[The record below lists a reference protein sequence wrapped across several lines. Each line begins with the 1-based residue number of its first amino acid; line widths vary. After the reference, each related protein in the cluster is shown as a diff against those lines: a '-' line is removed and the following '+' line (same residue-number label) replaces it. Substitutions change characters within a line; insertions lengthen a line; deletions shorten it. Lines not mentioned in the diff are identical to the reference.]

1 MNVCIVQGRLT
12 RPPEQRVVGS
22 GRSLVT
28 YELAVDRPE
37 GGTETVP
44 VVWDGAPAR
53 ALDLDVDAEV
63 VAAGR
68 VRRRWFRTGGAT
80 QSRTEVVAVEVISAR
95 STKRVA
101 KLVSDA
107 FTAVSRAGAGGR
119 RSGQASP
126 QVTPGRRSAKM
137 DP

>member
-1 MNVCIVQGRLT
+1 MNVCILQGRLT

-22 GRSLVT
+22 GRSVVT

-44 VVWDGAPAR
+44 VVWDDAPAR

-63 VAAGR
+63 VATGR
-68 VRRRWFRTGGAT
+68 VRRRWFRSAGAT
-80 QSRTEVVAVEVISAR
+80 QSRTEVVAVEVLSAR

-101 KLVSDA
+101 KLVRDA
-107 FTAVSRAGAGGR
+107 VGAADRGTSTDGGRAGRARG
-119 RSGQASP
+119 
-126 QVTPGRRSAKM
+126 
-137 DP
+137 

>member
-1 MNVCIVQGRLT
+1 MNICIVQGRLT
-12 RPPEQRVVGS
+12 RPPEQRVVGD
-22 GRSLVT
+22 GRSVVT
-28 YELAVDRPE
+28 YELAVDGPE

-53 ALDLDVDAEV
+53 ALDLDVDGEV

-68 VRRRWFRTGGAT
+68 VRRRWFRSPGGT
-80 QSRTEVVAVEVISAR
+80 QSRTEVVAVEVVSAR

-107 FTAVSRAGAGGR
+107 VGAADLAI
-119 RSGQASP
+119 S
-126 QVTPGRRSAKM
+126 T
-137 DP
+137 

>member
-1 MNVCIVQGRLT
+1 MNVCILQGRLT
-12 RPPEQRVVGS
+12 RPPEHRVVGS

-28 YELAVDRPE
+28 YEVAVQHPA

-44 VVWDGAPAR
+44 VVWDDAPAR

-68 VRRRWFRTGGAT
+68 VRRRWFRSGGAT
-80 QSRTEVVAVEVISAR
+80 QSRTEVVAVEVLPAR

-101 KLVSDA
+101 KLVGDA
-107 FTAVSRAGAGGR
+107 LTAAGPVTSTDGGR
-119 RSGQASP
+119 
-126 QVTPGRRSAKM
+126 TGRARR
-137 DP
+137 

>member
-1 MNVCIVQGRLT
+1 MNVCILQGRLT
-12 RPPEQRVVGS
+12 RPPEQRAVGD
-22 GRSLVT
+22 GRSVVT

-37 GGTETVP
+37 GHTETVP
-44 VVWDGAPAR
+44 VVWDDAPAR

-68 VRRRWFRTGGAT
+68 VRRRWFRSAGAT
-80 QSRTEVVAVEVISAR
+80 QSRTEVVAVEVLSAR

-107 FTAVSRAGAGGR
+107 LAAADPAISTDSGRAGRPR
-119 RSGQASP
+119 R
-126 QVTPGRRSAKM
+126 
-137 DP
+137 

>member
-1 MNVCIVQGRLT
+1 MNVCILQGRLT
-12 RPPEQRVVGS
+12 RPPEHRVAGD

-28 YELAVDRPE
+28 YEVAVDGPS

-68 VRRRWFRTGGAT
+68 VRRRWFRSAGTT
-80 QSRTEVVAVEVISAR
+80 QSRTEVVAVDVLPAR

-101 KLVSDA
+101 RLLSDA
-107 FTAVSRAGAGGR
+107 LTEAGGAR
-119 RSGQASP
+119 R
-126 QVTPGRRSAKM
+126 
-137 DP
+137 

>member
-1 MNVCIVQGRLT
+1 MNVCILQGRLT

-22 GRSLVT
+22 GRSVVT

-68 VRRRWFRTGGAT
+68 VRRRWFRSGGAT
-80 QSRTEVVAVEVISAR
+80 QSRTEVVAVEVLSAR

-101 KLVSDA
+101 KLVGDA
-107 FTAVSRAGAGGR
+107 LAAAGGAAPADGR
-119 RSGQASP
+119 PAS
-126 QVTPGRRSAKM
+126 SARG
-137 DP
+137 

>member
-1 MNVCIVQGRLT
+1 MNVCILQGRLT

-22 GRSLVT
+22 GRSVVT

-44 VVWDGAPAR
+44 VVWDDAPAR

-63 VAAGR
+63 VATGR
-68 VRRRWFRTGGAT
+68 VRRRWFRSAGAT
-80 QSRTEVVAVEVISAR
+80 QSRTEVVAAEVLPAR

-101 KLVSDA
+101 KVVGDA
-107 FTAVSRAGAGGR
+107 LAAADQAVSTDSGRTGRAR
-119 RSGQASP
+119 R
-126 QVTPGRRSAKM
+126 
-137 DP
+137 

>member
-1 MNVCIVQGRLT
+1 MNVCILQGRLT

-68 VRRRWFRTGGAT
+68 VRRRWFRSGGAT
-80 QSRTEVVAVEVISAR
+80 QSRTEVVAVEVLSAR

-101 KLVSDA
+101 KLVGDA
-107 FTAVSRAGAGGR
+107 LAAAGGAAPADGR
-119 RSGQASP
+119 PAS
-126 QVTPGRRSAKM
+126 SARG
-137 DP
+137 

>member
-1 MNVCIVQGRLT
+1 MNVCIIQGRLT
-12 RPPEQRVVGS
+12 RPPEQRVVGDR
-22 GRSLVT
+22 RSVT

-44 VVWDGAPAR
+44 VVWDDAPAR

-68 VRRRWFRTGGAT
+68 VRRRWFRSAGAT
-80 QSRTEVVAVEVISAR
+80 QSRTEVVAVEVLSAR

-101 KLVSDA
+101 KLVGDA
-107 FTAVSRAGAGGR
+107 LAAAGGAAPADGR
-119 RSGQASP
+119 PAS
-126 QVTPGRRSAKM
+126 SARG
-137 DP
+137 

>member
-1 MNVCIVQGRLT
+1 MNVCILQGRLT
-12 RPPEQRVVGS
+12 RPPEHRVAGS

-28 YELAVDRPE
+28 YEVAVEHPA

-44 VVWDGAPAR
+44 VVWDDAPAR

-68 VRRRWFRTGGAT
+68 VRRRWFRSGGAT
-80 QSRTEVVAVEVISAR
+80 QSRTEVVAVEVLPAR

-101 KLVSDA
+101 KLVGDA
-107 FTAVSRAGAGGR
+107 LTAAGPVTSTDGGR
-119 RSGQASP
+119 NSGA
-126 QVTPGRRSAKM
+126 RR
-137 DP
+137 

>member
-1 MNVCIVQGRLT
+1 MNVCILQGRLT
-12 RPPEQRVVGS
+12 RPPEHRVAGD

-28 YELAVDRPE
+28 YEVAVDGPE

-68 VRRRWFRTGGAT
+68 VRRRWFRSAGAT
-80 QSRTEVVAVEVISAR
+80 QSRTEVVAVDVLPAR

-101 KLVSDA
+101 RLISDA
-107 FTAVSRAGAGGR
+107 LTAADGARG
-119 RSGQASP
+119 
-126 QVTPGRRSAKM
+126 
-137 DP
+137 